1 MGCRELSRRSFYVGK
16 FSILVGAILSEQLAG
31 AMGTAM
37 LGVQTIAIGA
47 QLLGCCPVYGVIA
60 MAVGAVCVAFATA
73 EAQEALGYGNWLKD
87 TVGMSDEVYNG
98 VMIATIIAAIA
109 INIVGV
115 KQCFKEG
122 TLVACLDENGEEIQK
137 PIESIAVGTL
147 VLAYDEL
154 TGEKAYK
161 PVLRLSR
168 NATKEWYHVH
178 VNGEEIV
185 CTGGHPFYVL
195 NADENRDIVCY
206 EGVKSCSKG
215 KWIAAKDLQIS
226 DKLLL
231 SDGTYVIIEAID
243 VESLETAETTYN
255 FEVECFHTYYVS
267 ESNVL
272 VHNMCKPESPKK
284 LNDQYLKKNNID
296 AHKFKK
302 SILGKKAKISRY
314 DIFVDTV
321 DDSLWLGTKLK
332 GSMQWIETFETLS
345 GLGG

>member
-1 MGCRELSRRSFYVGK
+1 
-16 FSILVGAILSEQLAG
+16 
-31 AMGTAM
+31 MGTAT
-37 LGVQTIAIGA
+37 LGVQTIIIGV
-47 QLLGCCPVYGVIA
+47 QSLSCNPVYGIIA
-60 MAVGAVCVAFATA
+60 MAVGAACVAFSTA

-98 VMIATIIAAIA
+98 VMIATTIAAIA

-122 TLVACLDENGEEIQK
+122 TLVACLDENGKEIQK

-147 VLAYDEL
+147 VLAYDEIK
-154 TGEKAYK
+154 GEKAYK
-161 PVLRLSR
+161 PVVQLSR
-168 NATKEWYHVH
+168 NTTKEWYHIC

-215 KWIAAKDLQIS
+215 KWIAAKDLQIF

-231 SDGTYVIIEAID
+231 SDGTYAIIEAID

-255 FEVECFHTYYVS
+255 LEVEDFHTYYVS
-267 ESNVL
+267 DSNVL
-272 VHNMCKPESPKK
+272 VHNRCEYFEATRTENGVKRGRQITKKEALNRVRSGKDVLTNSKASAKSLAKNAFGNSKVYSEIHESLINPMAHFHDG
-284 LNDQYLKKNNID
+284 NHHIYHVFFGNNFI
-296 AHKFKK
+296 
-302 SILGKKAKISRY
+302 
-314 DIFVDTV
+314 
-321 DDSLWLGTKLK
+321 
-332 GSMQWIETFETLS
+332 
-345 GLGG
+345 